1 MFIWNA
7 PIPPTGL
14 QMDRA
19 TVERVARAAH
29 ITLTEEELERYSRD
43 LEEILTYFEL
53 LDDAPENAE
62 RGINP
67 IEIADVLR
75 DDEPRMDIDPDV
87 LLRDM
92 NTYEGYVR
100 GPRLS

>member
-1 MFIWNA
+1 
-7 PIPPTGL
+7 
-14 QMDRA
+14 
-19 TVERVARAAH
+19 
-29 ITLTEEELERYSRD
+29 
-43 LEEILTYFEL
+43 
-53 LDDAPENAE
+53 
-62 RGINP
+62 
-67 IEIADVLR
+67 VLR

>member
-1 MFIWNA
+1 
-7 PIPPTGL
+7 
-14 QMDRA
+14 MDRA

-29 ITLTEEELERYSRD
+29 IALTEEELERYSRD
-43 LEEILTYFEL
+43 LEEILSYFEL
-53 LDDAPENAE
+53 LDDAPEDGE

-67 IEIADVLR
+67 IEVADVLR
-75 DDEPRMDIDPDV
+75 DDEPRMEIDPEV

-92 NTYEGYVR
+92 NTYENYVR